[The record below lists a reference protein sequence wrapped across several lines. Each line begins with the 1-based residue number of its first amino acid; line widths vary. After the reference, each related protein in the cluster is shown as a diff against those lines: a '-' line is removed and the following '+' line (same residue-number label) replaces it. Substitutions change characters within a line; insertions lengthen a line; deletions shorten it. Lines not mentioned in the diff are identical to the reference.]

1 MWLQV
6 WLLRDFQLE
15 LKDEADRPLTPT
27 QYLEECLRAQPG
39 ASAAVAEQNATRA
52 VRRATR
58 PHRPHRRP
66 APPAPPARTARPRPI
81 CPETPG

>member
-6 WLLRDFQLE
+6 WLLRDVQLE

-39 ASAAVAEQNATRA
+39 ASAAVAEQNSTRM
-52 VRRATR
+52 
-58 PHRPHRRP
+58 PHR
-66 APPAPPARTARPRPI
+66 ARTPD
-81 CPETPG
+81 